1 MNDLSVYERIA
12 DPIKAIDTL
21 GEVIAR
27 SRIFGCESLEQGKV
41 LAWECLARRTPP
53 LQLKETYHLINTSQG
68 TALTMRADAM
78 LAGFLSLGGRH
89 RILQRDGERAAVEL
103 TYAGQSAVFEC
114 TYADA
119 KDAGLTEGKK
129 GEKENWSSP
138 RQRMQML
145 WARAVS
151 DGVRAMAPQVCAG
164 KYAPEDFGRN
174 LNADSDPQIVEGEV
188 VENRVSPA
196 AVEPAGKEPAG
207 TDAAGM
213 AAGQAASDS
222 TADGTGE
229 CSADQR
235 SRIVAYFEQ
244 LGLTA
249 EQRDAVLRKRGV
261 GALRSL
267 TSNQADE
274 LLTALERKAAQIP
287 AGASRQPEDANQARV
302 DGPASQAQID
312 ELKKTLLPALA
323 QSHPELYAKLTGKI
337 RAFGKLADLTF
348 EQARSLIQQVKTKNL
363 EAFFA
368 ASLEKPVVTASA
380 ATDP

>member
-1 MNDLSVYERIA
+1 
-12 DPIKAIDTL
+12 
-21 GEVIAR
+21 
-27 SRIFGCESLEQGKV
+27 
-41 LAWECLARRTPP
+41 
-53 LQLKETYHLINTSQG
+53 
-68 TALTMRADAM
+68 
-78 LAGFLSLGGRH
+78 
-89 RILQRDGERAAVEL
+89 
-103 TYAGQSAVFEC
+103 
-114 TYADA
+114 
-119 KDAGLTEGKK
+119 
-129 GEKENWSSP
+129 
-138 RQRMQML
+138 
-145 WARAVS
+145 
-151 DGVRAMAPQVCAG
+151 
-164 KYAPEDFGRN
+164 
-174 LNADSDPQIVEGEV
+174 
-188 VENRVSPA
+188 
-196 AVEPAGKEPAG
+196 
-207 TDAAGM
+207 M

-222 TADGTGE
+222 TADGTRE

-235 SRIVAYFEQ
+235 TRIVAYFDQ

-249 EQRDAVLRKRGV
+249 DQRDAVLRKRGV

-287 AGASRQPEDANQARV
+287 AGASRQPDEANQAPV
-302 DGPASQAQID
+302 DGPASQVQID

-323 QSHPELYAKLTGKI
+323 QSHPDLYAKLTAKI